1 VNNSLINGTRPS
13 CTRSSKNRSD
23 ENGFCAEVGGVLA
36 RGLVGTAAGSFLQTP
51 GGPGANGDCDTTYF
65 VVPLAPGVGV
75 GVILT
80 EMWKS
85 GAVRAL

>member
-1 VNNSLINGTRPS
+1 M
-13 CTRSSKNRSD
+13 
-23 ENGFCAEVGGVLA
+23 LA
-36 RGLVGTAAGSFLQTP
+36 RGLVGTAAGLFVQTP

-80 EMWKS
+80 EMWMLD
-85 GAVRAL
+85 AVHAL